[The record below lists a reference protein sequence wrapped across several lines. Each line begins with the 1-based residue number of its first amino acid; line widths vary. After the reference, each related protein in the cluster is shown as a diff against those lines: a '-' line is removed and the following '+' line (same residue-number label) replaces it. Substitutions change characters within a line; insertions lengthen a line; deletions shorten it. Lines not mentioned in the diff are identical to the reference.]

1 MNVRVDNSYMY
12 KYLEEQHQRD
22 AAKTASDQADS
33 RRKEIP
39 YVLAKY
45 GGIAAIILSIGLA
58 IYFANSYK
66 KISANTNITQAQ
78 EQASKNQYL
87 GGTDELI
94 DIDALLNE
102 IKTEPKISSRG
113 AEPLKEE
120 VSELETEP
128 TFPEPSLEPV
138 VEQVSVRN
146 YVIFDKIEFEHEGIN
161 KITIGRQYDEPES
174 EVSASWCYVDKLNS
188 DGFKNTLYLVNI
200 HEERIEL
207 DITDEIA
214 GSFGVNKSV
223 LEEAQQLCTI

>member
-1 MNVRVDNSYMY
+1 M
-12 KYLEEQHQRD
+12 
-22 AAKTASDQADS
+22 
-33 RRKEIP
+33 
-39 YVLAKY
+39 
-45 GGIAAIILSIGLA
+45 
-58 IYFANSYK
+58 
-66 KISANTNITQAQ
+66 
-78 EQASKNQYL
+78 
-87 GGTDELI
+87 
-94 DIDALLNE
+94 
-102 IKTEPKISSRG
+102 KTEPKISSRG

-120 VSELETEP
+120 VSELKTEP
-128 TFPEPSLEPV
+128 KFPEPSLEPV

-174 EVSASWCYVDKLNS
+174 EVSASWCYVEKFNS
-188 DGFKNTLYLVNI
+188 DGFKKTLYLVNI

>member
-1 MNVRVDNSYMY
+1 MSVRVDNSYMY

-45 GGIAAIILSIGLA
+45 GGIAAIILSIGIA

-66 KISANTNITQAQ
+66 QIFENTNLVQSQ
-78 EQASKNQYL
+78 QLASKNQYSSDN
-87 GGTDELI
+87 DEVI

-102 IKTEPKISSRG
+102 IKSEPK
-113 AEPLKEE
+113 K
-120 VSELETEP
+120 
-128 TFPEPSLEPV
+128 PSLNSETSIDQPNELQTESKFPITNKEPI

-146 YVIFDKIEFEHEGIN
+146 YVIFDRIEFEHEGIN
-161 KITIGRQYDEPES
+161 KITIGRQYDAPES
-174 EVSASWCYVDKLNS
+174 EVSSSWCYVDKLNS
-188 DGFKNTLYLVNI
+188 DGFKNTLYLINI
-200 HEERIEL
+200 HKERNEL
-207 DITDEIA
+207 EITNEIA
-214 GSFGVNKSV
+214 ESFGVSKAL

>member
-66 KISANTNITQAQ
+66 QISANTNISQAQ

-94 DIDALLNE
+94 DIDALLSE
-102 IKTEPKISSRG
+102 IK
-113 AEPLKEE
+113 
-120 VSELETEP
+120 TEP

-161 KITIGRQYDEPES
+161 KITIGRQYDDPES
-174 EVSASWCYVDKLNS
+174 EVSSSWCYVDKLNS

>member
-66 KISANTNITQAQ
+66 QISANTYTQAQ

-94 DIDALLNE
+94 DIDALLSDM
-102 IKTEPKISSRG
+102 KTEHK
-113 AEPLKEE
+113 
-120 VSELETEP
+120 
-128 TFPEPSLEPV
+128 FPEPNLEPV

-214 GSFGVNKSV
+214 ESFGVNKSV

>member
-66 KISANTNITQAQ
+66 QISANTNITKAQ

-94 DIDALLNE
+94 DIDALLSE
-102 IKTEPKISSRG
+102 IK
-113 AEPLKEE
+113 
-120 VSELETEP
+120 TEP
-128 TFPEPSLEPV
+128 TFPEPTLEPV

-174 EVSASWCYVDKLNS
+174 EVSASWCYVDKYNS

>member
-66 KISANTNITQAQ
+66 QISANTNITQAQ

-94 DIDALLNE
+94 DIDALLSE
-102 IKTEPKISSRG
+102 IK
-113 AEPLKEE
+113 
-120 VSELETEP
+120 TEP
-128 TFPEPSLEPV
+128 TFPEPTLEPV

-174 EVSASWCYVDKLNS
+174 EVSASWCYVDKYNS

>member
-22 AAKTASDQADS
+22 VAKTASDQANS

-66 KISANTNITQAQ
+66 QISENTNITQDF
-78 EQASKNQYL
+78 EQAAKNQYL
-87 GGTDELI
+87 GGADELI

-102 IKTEPKISSRG
+102 IKTEPKTSSAS
-113 AEPLKEE
+113 AESLKEE

-128 TFPEPSLEPV
+128 KFPEPSLEPV
-138 VEQVSVRN
+138 LEQVSVRN
-146 YVIFDKIEFEHEGIN
+146 YVIFDEIEFEYEGIN
-161 KITIGRQYDEPES
+161 KITIGRQYDDPES
-174 EVSASWCYVDKLNS
+174 EVSSSWCYVDKYNS
-188 DGFKNTLYLVNI
+188 EGFKNTIYLVNI
-200 HEERIEL
+200 NDERIEL
-207 DITDEIA
+207 EITDEIA

>member
-1 MNVRVDNSYMY
+1 MSVRVDNSYMY

-58 IYFANSYK
+58 IYFANSFK
-66 KISANTNITQAQ
+66 QISSNTNITQAQ
-78 EQASKNQYL
+78 EQAKKNQYFAE
-87 GGTDELI
+87 TDELI
-94 DIDALLNE
+94 DIDALLSE
-102 IKTEPKISSRG
+102 MKTEYKPSSSS
-113 AEPLKEE
+113 EEILQEE
-120 VSELETEP
+120 VSELETERK
-128 TFPEPSLEPV
+128 FPEPSLEPV

-146 YVIFDKIEFEHEGIN
+146 YVIFDKIEFEHEGIS

-174 EVSASWCYVDKLNS
+174 EVSSSWCYVDKFNS
-188 DGFKNTLYLVNI
+188 EGFKNTLYLVNI

>member
-45 GGIAAIILSIGLA
+45 GGIAAIILSTGLA

-66 KISANTNITQAQ
+66 QISENTNITQAQ

-94 DIDALLNE
+94 DIDALLSE
-102 IKTEPKISSRG
+102 IK
-113 AEPLKEE
+113 
-120 VSELETEP
+120 TEP

-174 EVSASWCYVDKLNS
+174 EVSASWCYIDKLNS

-200 HEERIEL
+200 NEERIEL

>member
-1 MNVRVDNSYMY
+1 MNVQVDNSYMY

-22 AAKTASDQADS
+22 VAKTASDQAES

-45 GGIAAIILSIGLA
+45 GGITAIILSIGLA
-58 IYFANSYK
+58 VYFSNSYK
-66 KISANTNITQAQ
+66 QISENTNITQTH

-87 GGTDELI
+87 SDTDELI
-94 DIDALLNE
+94 DVEALLSQLD
-102 IKTEPKISSRG
+102 TEPN
-113 AEPLKEE
+113 
-120 VSELETEP
+120 
-128 TFPEPSLEPV
+128 FPAPNLEPA

-161 KITIGRQYDEPES
+161 NITIGRRYDDPES
-174 EVSASWCYVDKLNS
+174 EVSSSWCYVDKYNS
-188 DGFKNTLYLVNI
+188 EDFRNTLYLVNI
-200 HEERIEL
+200 QEERIEL

-214 GSFGVNKSV
+214 ESFGVSKSL

>member
-1 MNVRVDNSYMY
+1 MSVRVDNSYMY

-33 RRKEIP
+33 RRREIP

-45 GGIAAIILSIGLA
+45 GGIAAIIISIGLA
-58 IYFANSYK
+58 IYFANSFK
-66 KISANTNITQAQ
+66 QISTNTNITQAQ

-87 GGTDELI
+87 SETDELI
-94 DIDALLNE
+94 DIDTLLSE
-102 IKTEPKISSRG
+102 MKTEPK
-113 AEPLKEE
+113 
-120 VSELETEP
+120 
-128 TFPEPSLEPV
+128 FPEPTLEPV

-146 YVIFDKIEFEHEGIN
+146 YVIFDQIEFVHEGIN

-174 EVSASWCYVDKLNS
+174 EVSTSWCYVDKFNS
-188 DGFKNTLYLVNI
+188 EGFKNTLYLVNI
-200 HEERIEL
+200 DEERIEL

>member
-1 MNVRVDNSYMY
+1 MSVRIDNSYMY

-33 RRKEIP
+33 RRKQIP

-58 IYFANSYK
+58 IYFANSFK
-66 KISANTNITQAQ
+66 QISENTNITQAQ

-87 GGTDELI
+87 GNEDEII
-94 DIDALLNE
+94 DVDALLSE
-102 IKTEPKISSRG
+102 MKTEPK
-113 AEPLKEE
+113 
-120 VSELETEP
+120 
-128 TFPEPSLEPV
+128 FPEPSLEPV
-138 VEQVSVRN
+138 AEQVSVRN
-146 YVIFDKIEFEHEGIN
+146 YVIFDQIEFVHEGIN
-161 KITIGRQYDEPES
+161 KITIGRRYDEPES
-174 EVSASWCYVDKLNS
+174 EVSTSWCYVDKFNS
-188 DGFKNTLYLVNI
+188 EGFKNTLYLVNI
-200 HEERIEL
+200 DRERIEL

>member
-22 AAKTASDQADS
+22 AAKTASDQADI

-66 KISANTNITQAQ
+66 QISANTNITQAQ
-78 EQASKNQYL
+78 ELASKNQYL

-102 IKTEPKISSRG
+102 II
-113 AEPLKEE
+113 L
-120 VSELETEP
+120 
-128 TFPEPSLEPV
+128 
-138 VEQVSVRN
+138 VE
-146 YVIFDKIEFEHEGIN
+146 
-161 KITIGRQYDEPES
+161 
-174 EVSASWCYVDKLNS
+174 
-188 DGFKNTLYLVNI
+188 
-200 HEERIEL
+200 
-207 DITDEIA
+207 
-214 GSFGVNKSV
+214 
-223 LEEAQQLCTI
+223 

>member
-1 MNVRVDNSYMY
+1 MSVRIDNSYMY

-33 RRKEIP
+33 RRNQIP

-58 IYFANSYK
+58 IYFANSFK
-66 KISANTNITQAQ
+66 QISENTNITQAQ

-87 GGTDELI
+87 GNEDEII
-94 DIDALLNE
+94 DVDALLSE
-102 IKTEPKISSRG
+102 MKTEPK
-113 AEPLKEE
+113 
-120 VSELETEP
+120 
-128 TFPEPSLEPV
+128 FPEPSLEPV
-138 VEQVSVRN
+138 AEQVSVRN
-146 YVIFDKIEFEHEGIN
+146 YVIFDQIEFVHEGIN
-161 KITIGRQYDEPES
+161 KITIGRRYDEPES
-174 EVSASWCYVDKLNS
+174 EVSTSWCYVDKFNS
-188 DGFKNTLYLVNI
+188 EGFKNTLYLVNI
-200 HEERIEL
+200 DEERIEL

>member
-66 KISANTNITQAQ
+66 QISENTNITQAQ

-94 DIDALLNE
+94 DIDALLSE
-102 IKTEPKISSRG
+102 IK
-113 AEPLKEE
+113 
-120 VSELETEP
+120 TEP

-146 YVIFDKIEFEHEGIN
+146 YVIFDKIEYEHEGIN

-174 EVSASWCYVDKLNS
+174 EVSASWCYVDKYNS

>member
-1 MNVRVDNSYMY
+1 MSVRIDNSYMY

-33 RRKEIP
+33 RRKQIP

-58 IYFANSYK
+58 IYFANSFK
-66 KISANTNITQAQ
+66 QISENTNITQAQ

-87 GGTDELI
+87 GNEDEII
-94 DIDALLNE
+94 DVDALLSE
-102 IKTEPKISSRG
+102 MKTEPK
-113 AEPLKEE
+113 
-120 VSELETEP
+120 
-128 TFPEPSLEPV
+128 FPEPSLEPV
-138 VEQVSVRN
+138 AEQVSVRN
-146 YVIFDKIEFEHEGIN
+146 YVIFDQIEFVHEGIN
-161 KITIGRQYDEPES
+161 KITIGRRYDEPES
-174 EVSASWCYVDKLNS
+174 EVSTSWCYVDKFNS
-188 DGFKNTLYLVNI
+188 EGFKNTLYLVNI
-200 HEERIEL
+200 DEERIEL

>member
-1 MNVRVDNSYMY
+1 MSVRVDNSYMY

-33 RRKEIP
+33 RRKQIP

-58 IYFANSYK
+58 IYFANSFK
-66 KISANTNITQAQ
+66 QISENTNITQAQ

-87 GGTDELI
+87 GNEDEII
-94 DIDALLNE
+94 DVDALLSE
-102 IKTEPKISSRG
+102 MKTEPK
-113 AEPLKEE
+113 
-120 VSELETEP
+120 
-128 TFPEPSLEPV
+128 FPEPSLEPV
-138 VEQVSVRN
+138 AEQVSVRN
-146 YVIFDKIEFEHEGIN
+146 YVIFDQIEFVHEGIN

-174 EVSASWCYVDKLNS
+174 EVSTSWCYVDKFNS
-188 DGFKNTLYLVNI
+188 EGFKNTLYLVNI
-200 HEERIEL
+200 DEERIEL

>member
-66 KISANTNITQAQ
+66 QISANTNISQAQ

-94 DIDALLNE
+94 DIDALLSE
-102 IKTEPKISSRG
+102 IK
-113 AEPLKEE
+113 
-120 VSELETEP
+120 TEP

-161 KITIGRQYDEPES
+161 KITIGRQYDDPES
-174 EVSASWCYVDKLNS
+174 EVSSSWCYVDKLNS

-214 GSFGVNKSV
+214 GSFGVNRSV
-223 LEEAQQLCTI
+223 LEEAQQLCSI

>member
-66 KISANTNITQAQ
+66 QISANTNITQAQ

-102 IKTEPKISSRG
+102 IKTEPKTSSAN

-128 TFPEPSLEPV
+128 KFPEPSLEPV

-174 EVSASWCYVDKLNS
+174 EVSASW
-188 DGFKNTLYLVNI
+188 
-200 HEERIEL
+200 
-207 DITDEIA
+207 
-214 GSFGVNKSV
+214 
-223 LEEAQQLCTI
+223 

>member
-66 KISANTNITQAQ
+66 QISANTNITQAQ

-94 DIDALLNE
+94 DIDALLSDM
-102 IKTEPKISSRG
+102 KTEPK
-113 AEPLKEE
+113 
-120 VSELETEP
+120 
-128 TFPEPSLEPV
+128 FPEPNLEPV
-138 VEQVSVRN
+138 VEQISVRN
-146 YVIFDKIEFEHEGIN
+146 YVIFDKIEFEHEGIK

-174 EVSASWCYVDKLNS
+174 EVSSSWCYVDKLNS

-214 GSFGVNKSV
+214 GSFGVDKSV

>member
-66 KISANTNITQAQ
+66 QISANTNITQAQ

-94 DIDALLNE
+94 DIDALLSDM
-102 IKTEPKISSRG
+102 KTEHK
-113 AEPLKEE
+113 
-120 VSELETEP
+120 
-128 TFPEPSLEPV
+128 FPEPNLEPV

-214 GSFGVNKSV
+214 GSFGVDKSV

>member
-66 KISANTNITQAQ
+66 QISENTNITQAQ

-94 DIDALLNE
+94 DIDALLSE
-102 IKTEPKISSRG
+102 IK
-113 AEPLKEE
+113 
-120 VSELETEP
+120 TEP

-174 EVSASWCYVDKLNS
+174 EVSASWCYIDKLNS

-200 HEERIEL
+200 NEERIEL

>member
-1 MNVRVDNSYMY
+1 MSVRVDNSYMY

-33 RRKEIP
+33 RRKQIP

-58 IYFANSYK
+58 IYFANSFK
-66 KISANTNITQAQ
+66 QISENTNITQAQ

-87 GGTDELI
+87 GNEDEII
-94 DIDALLNE
+94 DVDALLSE
-102 IKTEPKISSRG
+102 MKTEPK
-113 AEPLKEE
+113 
-120 VSELETEP
+120 
-128 TFPEPSLEPV
+128 FPEPSLEPV
-138 VEQVSVRN
+138 AEQVSVRN
-146 YVIFDKIEFEHEGIN
+146 YVIFDQIEFVHEGIN
-161 KITIGRQYDEPES
+161 KITIGRRYDEPES
-174 EVSASWCYVDKLNS
+174 EVSTSWCYVDKFNS
-188 DGFKNTLYLVNI
+188 EGFKNTLYLVNI
-200 HEERIEL
+200 DEERIEL

>member
-66 KISANTNITQAQ
+66 QISANTNITQAQ

-94 DIDALLNE
+94 DIDALLSDM
-102 IKTEPKISSRG
+102 KTEPK
-113 AEPLKEE
+113 
-120 VSELETEP
+120 
-128 TFPEPSLEPV
+128 FPEPNLEPV

-146 YVIFDKIEFEHEGIN
+146 YVIFDKIEFEHEGIK

-174 EVSASWCYVDKLNS
+174 EVSSSWCYVDKLNS

-214 GSFGVNKSV
+214 GSFGVDKSV

>member
-12 KYLEEQHQRD
+12 KYLEEQYQRD

-66 KISANTNITQAQ
+66 QISANTNISQAQ

-94 DIDALLNE
+94 DIDALLSE
-102 IKTEPKISSRG
+102 IK
-113 AEPLKEE
+113 
-120 VSELETEP
+120 TEP

-161 KITIGRQYDEPES
+161 KITIGRQYDDPES
-174 EVSASWCYVDKLNS
+174 EVSSSWCYVDKLNS